1 MKNFQNK
8 HEELHDWIDALENL
22 ILFNGK
28 DDAADLIKDFIQ
40 YAKNR
45 DLLDDENL
53 IFPFE
58 NTISKDLEE
67 DFPGDLEIE
76 KTIRHYIRWN
86 ALVTV
91 LKANKENDLGGH
103 ISTYS
108 LHLCFM
114 KQVSIISLRGMK
126 TLI

>member
-53 IFPFE
+53 IFLLKIPYRK
-58 NTISKDLEE
+58 ILK
-67 DFPGDLEIE
+67 
-76 KTIRHYIRWN
+76 KTFLATW
-86 ALVTV
+86 
-91 LKANKENDLGGH
+91 K
-103 ISTYS
+103 
-108 LHLCFM
+108 
-114 KQVSIISLRGMK
+114 
-126 TLI
+126 